1 MFENMIKE
9 YIVYGEVTET
19 DEYNQT
25 ITSYEPIGTIEMIL
39 GLSARTALSNEALD
53 ITQCDVIGV
62 TKDSG
67 VAKGML
73 IDKYEVVYVI
83 PFKRGR
89 YYVYLKERESNGYFN
104 R

>member
-9 YIVYGEVTET
+9 YTVYGEVTET
-19 DEYNQT
+19 DEYNQE
-25 ITSYEPIGTIEMIL
+25 IISYEPIGTIEMIL
-39 GLSARTALSNEALD
+39 GLSARTALSDEDIA
-53 ITQCDVIGV
+53 ITQCDIIGV

-83 PFKRGR
+83 PFKRGKF
-89 YYVYLKERESNGYFN
+89 YVYMKERESDGSFN